1 MKLKLAILDLNAG
14 LPNQGM
20 RCILDIANLYSSNF
34 DIQVFDVRAKNEMPD
49 LNHDVYVCSGGPGNP
64 LEGDGVW
71 DVKFYNLMQSVWDH
85 NLDNYESKKYM
96 FFICHSFQ
104 MACNHFGLA
113 QLTKRKSTSF
123 GVMPVHKTKAGA
135 IDPLFISLP
144 DPFYVV
150 ESRDWQIVQ
159 PNLNVFKEHGASILA
174 LEKIRTH
181 VEYERAIMAVR
192 FSDEMIG
199 TQFHPEADVDGMKI
213 HFSKEETRD
222 KVIKNHSVQKY
233 DSMMSQIDEED
244 KIALTQKTILP
255 KFLEF
260 AIEVLSSQAICL
272 V

>member
-20 RCILDIANLYSSNF
+20 RCILDIVNQYSSNF
-34 DIQVFDVRAKNEMPD
+34 DIQVFDVRAKCEIPD
-49 LNHDVYVCSGGPGNP
+49 LNFDVYVSSGGPGNP

-71 DVKFYNLMQSVWDH
+71 DVKWYELIQNIWNH
-85 NLDNYESKKYM
+85 NQLNYENKKYV

-104 MACNHFGLA
+104 MACNHFELA
-113 QLTKRKSTSF
+113 QLTKRKSSSF
-123 GVMPVHKTKAGA
+123 GVMPVHKTKAGS
-135 IDPLFISLP
+135 IDPLLISLP

-159 PNLNVFKEHGASILA
+159 PDLNVFKMHGAKILA
-174 LEKIRTH
+174 LEKLRTH

-192 FSDEMIG
+192 FSDEMVG
-199 TQFHPEADVDGMKI
+199 TQFHPEADADGMKI
-213 HFSKEETRD
+213 HFSKEENRE
-222 KVIKNHSVQKY
+222 KVINNHSIQKY
-233 DSMMSQIDEED
+233 DSMMSQLEEED

>member
-20 RCILDIANLYSSNF
+20 RCILDIVNQYSSNF
-34 DIQVFDVRAKNEMPD
+34 DIQVFDVRAKCEIPD
-49 LNHDVYVCSGGPGNP
+49 LNFDVYVSSGGPGNP

-71 DVKFYNLMQSVWDH
+71 DVKWYELIQNIWEH
-85 NLDNYESKKYM
+85 NQLNYENKKYV

-104 MACNHFGLA
+104 MACNHFELA
-113 QLTKRKSTSF
+113 QLTKRKSSSF
-123 GVMPVHKTKAGA
+123 GVMPVHKTKAGS
-135 IDPLFISLP
+135 IDPLLSLP

-159 PNLNVFKEHGASILA
+159 PDLNVFKMHGAKILA
-174 LEKIRTH
+174 LEKLRTH

-192 FSDEMIG
+192 FSDEMVG
-199 TQFHPEADVDGMKI
+199 TQFHPEADADGMKI
-213 HFSKEETRD
+213 HFSKEENRE
-222 KVIKNHSVQKY
+222 KVINNHSIQKY
-233 DSMMSQIDEED
+233 DSMMSQLEEED